1 MARAYSA
8 ANLNE
13 PGHRTGGRGLEGS
26 GKHEG
31 GMEDL
36 GRRLKEVRIRAG
48 LTLRELARLAEVSPS
63 LISQIENGKSQP
75 SVATLYTFSRLLHV
89 SVDELFDDRSA
100 GSNGIGATD
109 EDEDRNPSDPTI
121 AWRPSAYANRIS
133 VVHPSHRPHLD
144 MAEGVVW
151 ERLAATPE
159 HGVNFMKISYAPGAA
174 SADGDLITHDGYEYG
189 YVLSGEV
196 AVTVGEEVFH
206 LHPGESVGFDSSIPH
221 VLRNLGT
228 ETFEGIWFVHGQRH

>member
-1 MARAYSA
+1 
-8 ANLNE
+8 
-13 PGHRTGGRGLEGS
+13 
-26 GKHEG
+26 
-31 GMEDL
+31 MEDL
-36 GRRLKEVRIRAG
+36 GRRLKEVRVRAG
-48 LTLRELARLAEVSPS
+48 LTLRELARQADVSPS

-89 SVDELFDDRSA
+89 SVDQLFDDRSA
-100 GSNGIGATD
+100 TSGNGARGPSGG
-109 EDEDRNPSDPTI
+109 EGRHPSDPTN
-121 AWRPSAYANRIS
+121 AWQPSEYANRVS
-133 VVHPSHRPHLD
+133 VVHPSHRPQLS

-159 HGVNFMKISYAPGAA
+159 HGVNFMKISYGPGAA

-196 AVTVGEEVFH
+196 AVTVGDEVFH
-206 LHPGESVGFDSSIPH
+206 LHEGESLGFDSRIPH

-228 ETFEGIWFVHGQRH
+228 VPFEGIWFVHGQRH

>member
-1 MARAYSA
+1 
-8 ANLNE
+8 
-13 PGHRTGGRGLEGS
+13 
-26 GKHEG
+26 
-31 GMEDL
+31 MEDL
-36 GRRLKEVRIRAG
+36 GKRLKEVRVRAG
-48 LTLRELARLAEVSPS
+48 LTLRELARQADVSPS

-89 SVDELFDDRSA
+89 SVDELFDERAGIAGNGGGSA
-100 GSNGIGATD
+100 G
-109 EDEDRNPSDPTI
+109 DEDRHPSDPTK
-121 AWRPSAYANRIS
+121 AWQPSEYANRVS
-133 VVHPSHRPHLD
+133 VVHPSHRPQLS

-159 HGVNFMKISYAPGAA
+159 HGVNFMKIAYAPGAA

-206 LHPGESVGFDSSIPH
+206 LHPGESLGFDSSIPH
-221 VLRNLGT
+221 VLRNPGDVP
-228 ETFEGIWFVHGQRH
+228 FEGIWFVHGQRH

>member
-1 MARAYSA
+1 
-8 ANLNE
+8 
-13 PGHRTGGRGLEGS
+13 
-26 GKHEG
+26 
-31 GMEDL
+31 MEDL
-36 GRRLKEVRIRAG
+36 GRRLKEVRVRAG
-48 LTLRELARLAEVSPS
+48 LTLRELARQADVSPS

-89 SVDELFDDRSA
+89 SVDQLFDDRTAISR
-100 GSNGIGATD
+100 NGGQGASGG
-109 EDEDRNPSDPTI
+109 EDRHPSDPTN
-121 AWRPSAYANRIS
+121 AWQPSEYANRVS
-133 VVHPSHRPHLD
+133 VVHPSHRPQLS

-196 AVTVGEEVFH
+196 AVTVGDEVFH
-206 LHPGESVGFDSSIPH
+206 VHEGESLGFDSSIPH

-228 ETFEGIWFVHGQRH
+228 EPFEGIWFVHGQRH

>member
-1 MARAYSA
+1 
-8 ANLNE
+8 
-13 PGHRTGGRGLEGS
+13 
-26 GKHEG
+26 
-31 GMEDL
+31 MEDL
-36 GRRLKEVRIRAG
+36 GKRLKEVRVRAG
-48 LTLRELARLAEVSPS
+48 LTLRELARQADVSPS

-75 SVATLYTFSRLLHV
+75 SVATLYTFSRVLHV
-89 SVDELFDDRSA
+89 SVDELFDGRTQPNGREPAGDAEPDRHRA
-100 GSNGIGATD
+100 
-109 EDEDRNPSDPTI
+109 DPTN
-121 AWRPSAYANRIS
+121 AWQPSAYANRIS
-133 VVHPSHRPHLD
+133 VVHPTHRPQLN

-174 SADGDLITHDGYEYG
+174 SGDGELITHEGYEYG

-221 VLRNLGT
+221 VLRNQGD
-228 ETFEGIWFVHGQRH
+228 EPFEGIWFVHGQRH